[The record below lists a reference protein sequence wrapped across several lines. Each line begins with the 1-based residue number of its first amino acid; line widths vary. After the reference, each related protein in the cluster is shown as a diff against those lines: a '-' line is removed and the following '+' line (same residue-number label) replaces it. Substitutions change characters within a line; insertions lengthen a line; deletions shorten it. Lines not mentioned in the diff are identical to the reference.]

1 MSRKLITLSAALL
14 AVSFGVSAQEDTVAV
29 FELDQTVI
37 SAGRTDVNRSPLR
50 LTDIDRQRIRIE
62 APGRTFPELIRNV
75 PGVYAS
81 SETGSYG
88 DAKLNIRGFKQENIS
103 VLLNGIPIS
112 GLTSGSMYW
121 NNWMGLSDATAS
133 IQIQKGI
140 GNSMLSDNSV
150 GGTVNILTTT
160 PSEYFGADMGYSHT
174 GYGTEKAYVN
184 LTSGT
189 LGRGWAFSL
198 MGSYTWG
205 TSYAECTG
213 VSSWS
218 YLAVLTKKLNPHHSL
233 NFTALGSPETH
244 EQRSSRLSYDEVARY
259 GTSYS
264 KNWGWYTD
272 ASGHRNARTLSRNEY
287 FKPYFTLT
295 HSYVG
300 TAGAEGD
307 IAVRLNTSAYAA
319 VADGGGYYSESTG
332 RRISSFITPD
342 GNMGAGHI
350 DWNAVYDYNR
360 SVAPDAYGVR
370 AQNLMSEYQA
380 GHTQFGVKSDVLL
393 ELGQRW
399 QLDAGLHYQLYKT
412 WERER
417 ITDLLGADYWYEDYE
432 SQSLAGMAG
441 RDPVK
446 HVGDYIRTR
455 NGRDQNYLT
464 AYALG
469 TYHAGE
475 RRNVIITV
483 GTSVSGTLL
492 RRWDTYN
499 YVGEGVYS
507 DWTGRVGASVKGGAL
522 FKVTRGLSLYVNGA
536 AYSRAP
542 YANVF
547 FSGGGNA
554 VSRDITNEKN
564 YLGEAGL
571 RLVGGTAGME
581 ATFYAAYWKDKTLAS
596 ASYKTLEEEPVKYLV
611 SGLDAFHY
619 GGEFDAFLTPCRI
632 FRLDVFASIGD
643 WRWKNDV
650 EAIIYDPVTMQPVQ
664 QVNVYADGLHVGDA
678 PQTQVGASALVTVPL
693 GHAPSSE
700 LSFRADWNYNDR
712 FWADFDPVT
721 RTDISDRRDS
731 YRIPGYHLLNA
742 NLSWSMRTGTFG
754 TTLFCNLNNILDT
767 EYVER
772 SRDGASHDS
781 SAFTGYWGAGR
792 NINFGV
798 RFSF

>member
-1 MSRKLITLSAALL
+1 MSRKLILLPALL
-14 AVSFGVSAQEDTVAV
+14 LAGLLRASAQEDTVAV
-29 FELDQTVI
+29 FEIDQTVI

-50 LTDIDRQRIRIE
+50 LTDISQEQIRIE

-150 GGTVNILTTT
+150 GGTVNIITTT
-160 PSEYFGADMGYSHT
+160 PSEHSVADIGYCHT
-174 GYGTEKAYVN
+174 GYGSEKASIN
-184 LTSGT
+184 ITSGQ
-189 LGRGWAFSL
+189 LRHGWAFSL
-198 MGSYTWG
+198 MGSYAWG

-213 VSSWS
+213 ISSWS
-218 YLAVLTKKLNPHHSL
+218 YLAVATKRFNSSHSL

-244 EQRSSRLSYDEVARY
+244 EQRSSRLSYDEIAKY

-272 ASGHRNARTLSRNEY
+272 ASGDRTSRTLSKNNY

-295 HSYVG
+295 HSYSG
-300 TAGAEGD
+300 TAGAEGG
-307 IAVRLNTSAYAA
+307 IAVRLNTSVYAA

-332 RRISSFITPD
+332 RRIASFITPD

-360 SVAPDAYGVR
+360 STAGDAHGVR
-370 AQNLMSEYQA
+370 AQNLMSDYQA
-380 GHTQFGVKSDVLL
+380 GHTQFGVKSNVLM
-393 ELGQRW
+393 EFGQRW
-399 QLDAGLHYQLYKT
+399 QMDAGLHYQLYKT
-412 WERER
+412 WEREQ

-432 SQSLAGMAG
+432 SKSLAGMAG

-464 AYALG
+464 AYTLG
-469 TYHAGE
+469 TCHAGVH
-475 RRNVIITV
+475 RNIILTL
-483 GTSVSGTLL
+483 GASVSGTLL

-499 YVGEGVYS
+499 YVGEGEYS
-507 DWTGRVGASVKGGAL
+507 DWTGRVGGSVKGGAL
-522 FKVTRGLSLYVNGA
+522 LKVTRGLSLYVNGA

-554 VSRDITNEKN
+554 VSRDIVNEKN
-564 YLGEAGL
+564 YLSEAGL
-571 RLVGGTAGME
+571 RLVGAMAGME
-581 ATFYAAYWKDKTLAS
+581 ATFYAVYWKDKTLTS

-611 SGLDAFHY
+611 RGLDAFHY
-619 GGEFDAFLTPCRI
+619 GGEFDAFLRPCRI
-632 FRLDVFASIGD
+632 LRLDAFVSIGD

-650 EAIIYDPVTMQPVQ
+650 EATIYDPVSMQPVQ
-664 QVNVYADGLHVGDA
+664 KVAVYADGLHVGDA
-678 PQTQVGASALVTVPL
+678 PQTQVGASALFTVPL
-693 GHAPSSE
+693 GLSSSSE

-712 FWADFDPVT
+712 FWADFDPVS
-721 RTDISDRRDS
+721 RTDASDRS
-731 YRIPGYHLLNA
+731 EPYRIPGYHLLNA
-742 NLSWSMRTGTFG
+742 GLSWSVRSGVFG
-754 TTLFCNLNNILDT
+754 TVLFCNLNNILDQ
-767 EYVER
+767 EYIER
-772 SRDGASHDS
+772 SRDGALHDKS
-781 SAFTGYWGAGR
+781 TFTGYWGVGR